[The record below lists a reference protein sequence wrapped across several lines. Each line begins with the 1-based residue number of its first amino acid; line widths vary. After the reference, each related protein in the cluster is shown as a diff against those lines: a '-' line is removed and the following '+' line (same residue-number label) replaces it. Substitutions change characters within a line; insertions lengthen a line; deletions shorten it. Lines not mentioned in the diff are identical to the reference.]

1 METTV
6 TCHHFRV
13 SAIHTLKHTGI
24 TYSAV
29 TKLPAMSKI
38 MTMIM
43 INCTGPSGQ
52 CKHGRFSS
60 HIMPADAEWTK
71 GHTHQQTCLFN
82 KN

>member
-13 SAIHTLKHTGI
+13 SATHTLKHTGI
-24 TYSAV
+24 TYSVV

-43 INCTGPSGQ
+43 INCTGPSRQ
-52 CKHGRFSS
+52 CKHGGSLV
-60 HIMPADAEWTK
+60 T
-71 GHTHQQTCLFN
+71 
-82 KN
+82 